1 MGLRSR
7 MLPPLLAAVLSL
19 PAWAQAG
26 GTLPPGRLQQM
37 GDLLE
42 DQRYEEALKT
52 AEAGLQAE
60 PDNPAFAVGKVR
72 ALLGLHRPQE
82 AARMAVPW
90 AARFPDRPELRYYAG
105 ESAYAMGLLPQAVQN
120 WTGLLSDPQ
129 WGEPACTRAVFALRA
144 SGKEEEAAALLEK
157 ALSLADKPGP
167 GLLQMALGLARSGE
181 EGVALAERLLAA
193 DPAGKEEYEGLKR
206 LYAAVG
212 KGRLFEE
219 QLDAP
224 YPVTLP
230 LKEKS
235 EFRDVS
241 ALTWG
246 FGDAGTG
253 SVTTTTRVVTPVK
266 VNGTKERLVLLDS
279 GSDTV
284 LLSPKW
290 VKELGLTPVATAEYL
305 GLGYLG
311 SQKSN
316 WVILDRIAFGP
327 LTIRNVPALV
337 ISEKED
343 FFKEVG
349 GIVPLSLLRRHGLLY
364 DRRHSKLVLY
374 PSGTPPREALGPQ
387 AFTVK
392 SLWPYNRPF
401 VETTLNGKPGCFFMV
416 DTGAYATFI
425 AAERAGEAKVRI
437 NSGRYDSQTG
447 SGLSG
452 AFSSGVATDVV
463 LLLGTARFDMQ
474 TVQVTPLGGGWGL
487 DSYGILGR
495 RDILDLFAIWFDYR
509 ANTVAFAPYE
519 KGR

>member
-1 MGLRSR
+1 MGLRSLF
-7 MLPPLLAAVLSL
+7 LPPLFAAVLAL

-26 GTLPPGRLQQM
+26 GTLPPGRLQEIDTLIE
-37 GDLLE
+37 G
-42 DQRYEEALKT
+42 QRYEDALRT

-60 PDNPAFAVGKVR
+60 PDNPAYAVGKVR
-72 ALLGLHRPQE
+72 ALLGLNRPQE
-82 AARMAVPW
+82 AARLAIPW
-90 AARFPDRPELRYYAG
+90 ASRFPGRPEFRYYAG
-105 ESAYAMGLLPQAVQN
+105 EAAFHMGLFPQAVQN
-120 WTGLLSDPQ
+120 WTALLPDPQ
-129 WGEPACTRAVFALRA
+129 WREPACTRAVFALRA
-144 SGKEEEAAALLEK
+144 SGKEEEAAALLDR
-157 ALSLADKPGP
+157 ALSFPERPGP
-167 GLLQMALGLARSGE
+167 GLLQMALGLARTGE
-181 EGVALAERLLAA
+181 EGAALADRLLAA

-206 LYAAVG
+206 LFAAVG
-212 KGRLFEE
+212 KGRLFDETLE
-219 QLDAP
+219 AP
-224 YPVTLP
+224 YPVTLT

-253 SVTTTTRVVTPVK
+253 SVTTTTRVVTPVA
-266 VNGTKERLVLLDS
+266 VNGKKERLVLLDS

-284 LLSPKW
+284 LLSPRW
-290 VKELGLTPVATAEYL
+290 VKELGLKPVATAEYL

-316 WVILDRIAFGP
+316 WVILDRMAFGP
-327 LTIRNVPALV
+327 LTLRNVPALV
-337 ISEKED
+337 IGEKED

-349 GIVPLSLLRRHGLLY
+349 GIVPLSLLRHHGLLY

-374 PSGTPPREALGPQ
+374 PSGTPPKDALGPG

-392 SLWPYNRPF
+392 SLWANNRPF

-416 DTGAYATFI
+416 DTGAYTTFI
-425 AAERAGEAKVRI
+425 AAEKAAQAGVRI
-437 NSGRYDSQTG
+437 NSGRYAAQTG

-452 AFSSGVATDVV
+452 AFTAGVATDVV

-487 DSYGILGR
+487 NNYGILGR
-495 RDILDLFAIWFDYR
+495 GDVLDLFAVWFDYR
-509 ANTVAFAPYE
+509 ANTIAFAPYE